1 VIRVLLLRHAS
12 GPHVGR
18 LLAGRAPGTTLDAE
32 GVAQAERLADYV
44 ATLGVT
50 VLYASPL
57 ERALLTARPLARRLG
72 VDVRESAAFTELDY
86 GGRTGLAYD
95 SLADDATWR
104 HDSGVRS
111 GTRIPE
117 GETMLEA
124 QVRAVAELLRWRD
137 EHAGGCVAV
146 VSHADIIRAVVAYAL
161 GMPLDLAHRLAVD
174 PASVSEIELHDW
186 GALVRRVNDT
196 CAARPPDMG

>member
-1 VIRVLLLRHAS
+1 MRPSRARSVSRPIAANARVISSAVRLEPRAS
-12 GPHVGR
+12 
-18 LLAGRAPGTTLDAE
+18 T
-32 GVAQAERLADYV
+32 
-44 ATLGVT
+44 
-50 VLYASPL
+50 
-57 ERALLTARPLARRLG
+57 
-72 VDVRESAAFTELDY
+72 
-86 GGRTGLAYD
+86 
-95 SLADDATWR
+95 
-104 HDSGVRS
+104 SG
-111 GTRIPE
+111 E

-124 QVRAVAELLRWRD
+124 QVRVVAELLRWRD

-146 VSHADIIRAVVAYAL
+146 VSHADIIRAALAYAL